1 MFRGRWLM
9 MVLVGLLIFAV
20 VGGIGSAM
28 QRNAW
33 NEGFMMGRLA
43 SGGQDGA
50 PAPIQPYTYGYGY
63 PDRGFGGGSF
73 FGGLG
78 FLLGLGLLFF
88 LVSGFFR
95 MWRWRA
101 WATQWES
108 GAAPGGP
115 WRGPGHEAWHHFHGS
130 RRGCWGDQAEK
141 SADQPAAKP
150 EANPRPAEASAER

>member
-33 NEGFMMGRLA
+33 NEGYMMGRLA
-43 SGGQDGA
+43 IGGQDGA
-50 PAPIQPYTYGYGY
+50 PAPMQPYAYSY
-63 PDRGFGGGSF
+63 PRQGFGGGGF

-78 FLLGLGLLFF
+78 FLLGLGLLLF

-95 MWRWRA
+95 IWRWRA
-101 WATQWES
+101 WAMQGGP
-108 GAAPGGP
+108 GAMPGGS
-115 WRGPGHEAWHHFHGS
+115 WRGPGHEAWRHFHGT
-130 RRGCWGDQAEK
+130 RRGCWGDAAEK

-150 EANPRPAEASAER
+150 EANPKPAEANAER